1 MEAKHEGIQK
11 NNVDTSLEQERMH
24 REQQEMLKVKQQNT
38 FIKEMVYRKVKG

>member
-1 MEAKHEGIQK
+1 LEAKHEGIQK
-11 NNVDTSLEQERMH
+11 NNVDTSLEQERIN